1 MRQPLAVRHSSELVR
16 TPLRGQQQ
24 LRKRGLLWLL
34 GIVGVWLVTILVLES
49 QDADRRVLAWFWDG
63 KEWFLAKDS
72 PWTWLYAY
80 GTIPGL
86 LLTIFAF
93 VAWYACLKRSEW
105 HRWRGYWLVM
115 GLSIV
120 LAAGVIVN
128 GLLKEYSG
136 RPRPRQILEFNGP
149 WPYKPV
155 LAVGI
160 PGRGQSFPCGHCTM
174 GFVFVTGVVFWRPF
188 RKLALAML
196 GFGLGYGVLLSATR
210 IVQGGHFLSDTFSS
224 LAVLLCTMVV
234 LYHFVLPPPLLENR
248 PVKLSRR
255 FGMQVGVGLLLAIA
269 VMIALF
275 LTRRPFYESHRREI
289 TIPETVESLVIQSDL
304 AQKRLQLDYADQGAV
319 QAHKKILIFLEVRG
333 FAVPDSQHH
342 LEIRKTQT
350 ASRLTLEFLV
360 RTEGYFSELGQT
372 LSLTLPVAFRNKT
385 RLSDPANIE

>member
-1 MRQPLAVRHSSELVR
+1 MELVR
-16 TPLRGQQQ
+16 TPLREQGQ

-34 GIVGVWLVTILVLES
+34 GIVGGWLVAILVLES
-49 QDADRRVLAWFWDG
+49 QDADRRLLAWFWNG
-63 KEWFLAKDS
+63 KEWFLAKDF

-93 VAWYACLKRSEW
+93 VAWYACLQRPEW
-105 HRWRGYWLVM
+105 HRWRGYWLVI

-136 RPRPRQILEFNGP
+136 RPRPRQIVEFNGP

-155 LAVGI
+155 LAAGI

-174 GFVFVTGVVFWRPF
+174 GFVFVTGMVFWRPF

-196 GFGLGYGVLLSATR
+196 GFGLGYGTLISAGR

-224 LAVLLCTMVV
+224 LGVLLCTMVV

-255 FGMQVGVGLLLAIA
+255 FGMQVIGGLLLVIA
-269 VMIALF
+269 VMIVLF
-275 LTRRPFYESHRREI
+275 LTRRPFYESHQHEI
-289 TIPETVESLVIQSDL
+289 TIPEVVESLLIQSNL
-304 AQKRLQLDYADQGAV
+304 AQEHIQLDYANQGEV
-319 QAHKKILIFLEVRG
+319 RIFLEARG
-333 FAVPDSQHH
+333 FAVSDSRHH
-342 LEIRKTQT
+342 LEIRKTRT
-350 ASRLTLEFLV
+350 ANRLTLEFQV
-360 RTEGYFSELGQT
+360 RTEGFFSELGET
-372 LSLTLPVAFRNKT
+372 LLLTIPVAFRNKT
-385 RLSDPANIE
+385 RLLDRRGIE